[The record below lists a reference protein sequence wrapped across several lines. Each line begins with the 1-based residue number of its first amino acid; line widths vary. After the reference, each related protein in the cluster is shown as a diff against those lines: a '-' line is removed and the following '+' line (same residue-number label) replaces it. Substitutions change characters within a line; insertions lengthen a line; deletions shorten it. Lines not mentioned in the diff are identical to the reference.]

1 MTKWT
6 LLLMKKFMLFS
17 LIFLGLTESYQSF
30 HLNFTILLTLW
41 YPHWQKSVAWSNERT
56 KVVNF
61 AITKPRSEH
70 PWLIAR
76 IPSFIA
82 DFCSEVFRK
91 RKKMLNLKDI
101 IVKKITFHLNMY
113 HESRHRWSFLT
124 LQGGIYQG

>member
-1 MTKWT
+1 MAIYRTPY
-6 LLLMKKFMLFS
+6 L
-17 LIFLGLTESYQSF
+17 
-30 HLNFTILLTLW
+30 HLQN
-41 YPHWQKSVAWSNERT
+41 S
-56 KVVNF
+56 VVNF

-101 IVKKITFHLNMY
+101 IVKKITFHLNIMKAGI
-113 HESRHRWSFLT
+113 
-124 LQGGIYQG
+124 GGHF

>member
-1 MTKWT
+1 
-6 LLLMKKFMLFS
+6 MLFS
-17 LIFLGLTESYQSF
+17 LIFLRLTESYQKF
-30 HLNFTILLTLW
+30 HLNFTILLTFW
-41 YPHWQKSVAWSNERT
+41 YPHWQNSVAWSNERT

-124 LQGGIYQG
+124 LEGGIYQG